1 MLSLLKTSPCP
12 FSALEL
18 THRPLGLLA
27 WFLVA
32 PSSQNTRHDQQT
44 AFLQPGL
51 LATQT
56 CNRRRSRSRRPPVPS
71 SDRGQTFVNSSAL
84 RPRRCVR
91 RCRISSR
98 TASRSSI
105 HDPHLRAPHDR
116 LPPSNQSE
124 RRRPR
129 FVPPTVP
136 SQVAEPFRPSN
147 VCARVRPLAAF
158 PLPAI
163 ASGTTSEPMR
173 SNE

>member
-1 MLSLLKTSPCP
+1 MLSPLKTSPSP

-18 THRPLGLLA
+18 THRPLRLLA

-32 PSSQNTRHDQQT
+32 PSSQNRRHDQHA

-56 CNRRRSRSRRPPVPS
+56 CSRRRSRSRRPPVPS

-91 RCRISSR
+91 SCRISSP

-129 FVPPTVP
+129 FVPPTLP
-136 SQVAEPFRPSN
+136 PQVAEPFRPSN

-163 ASGTTSEPMR
+163 ASGTTYEPMR